1 MSSAVRGLVKQVL
14 SKTHRKCASGGD
26 GSEKHIPSYAAFFK
40 SPEASGELVKEPEK
54 RRKGHGNPTACMQDP
69 GKALV
74 RGRGESSH
82 SVHTSTPGQTTRKRA
97 IREYVIPKK
106 TRETKRPHQTAWIRC
121 HAATHATR

>member
-1 MSSAVRGLVKQVL
+1 MSSAVRGSVKQVL

-97 IREYVIPKK
+97 IRESSY
-106 TRETKRPHQTAWIRC
+106 RRRPEKPRD
-121 HAATHATR
+121 RNRPDRKSVV